1 MMGFALAARGLL
13 CSAVLVAAATVGQ
26 AQTYPS
32 KPIRIILP
40 YVPGGIIDTAGRNL
54 ALRLSESLGQSVVA
68 ENRPGAGG
76 MVGADVAA
84 RATPD
89 GYTILLTD
97 PALVS
102 NPTLQTDVPYDL
114 FKGLQAVSIVGS
126 SPAVIVSSLTLPVTT
141 FAEFIAY
148 AKANPGKLNFASAG
162 IGTAPHLAGEMIK
175 LQTGIEMTHVPY
187 RGIGAAYPD
196 VMSGKVQLA
205 FSSIA
210 GAVPFTGD
218 NRVRPIATT
227 GSARSPVYPNVA
239 TVAESGLPGFD
250 VDLWIG
256 IYAPAGMPPAVL
268 AKLNGELNKVLQH
281 PELKAAFA
289 KIGISPRGTSP
300 DEGAAFTRVRV
311 REMEEGDRRG
321 QDQARVAVGEAR
333 TTADRKW
340 KPGSGAVKRQSPRLV
355 FARGARQPLRPGRAP
370 PLTVTS
376 MRPVMRFFS

>member
-1 MMGFALAARGLL
+1 MNRIAWMVLLGSALLAPSTAG
-13 CSAVLVAAATVGQ
+13 
-26 AQTYPS
+26 AQGYPN
-32 KPIRIILP
+32 KPIRIVLP

-54 ALRLSESLGQSVVA
+54 ALRLGETVGQSVVA

-76 MVGADVAA
+76 MVGADAVARSA
-84 RATPD
+84 PD

-102 NPTLQTDVPYDL
+102 NPTLQADVPYDL
-114 FKGLQAVSIVGS
+114 FKQLQTVSIVGS
-126 SPAVIVSSLTLPVTT
+126 SPAVIVASPTAPFTN

-175 LQTGIEMTHVPY
+175 LRTGIEMTHVPY

-210 GAVPFTGD
+210 GAVPFTAD

-227 GSARSPVYPNVA
+227 GPTRSPVYPDVP
-239 TVAESGLPGFD
+239 TVAESGLPGFE

-256 IYAPAGMPPAVL
+256 IYAPAGLQPAVL
-268 AKLNGELNKVLQH
+268 AKLNGEINKALQQG
-281 PELKAAFA
+281 ELKAAFA
-289 KIGISPRGTSP
+289 KIGLTPRGTSP
-300 DEGAAFTRVRV
+300 EEGAAFTRS
-311 REMEEGDRRG
+311 EYE
-321 QDQARVAVGEAR
+321 
-333 TTADRKW
+333 KW
-340 KPGSGAVKRQSPRLV
+340 KKVIVEGKIKPE
-355 FARGARQPLRPGRAP
+355 
-370 PLTVTS
+370 
-376 MRPVMRFFS
+376 

>member
-1 MMGFALAARGLL
+1 MTRIAALVSLCTALL
-13 CSAVLVAAATVGQ
+13 VPSALV

-32 KPIRIILP
+32 KPIRIVLP
-40 YVPGGIIDTAGRNL
+40 YVPGGIIDTAGRNI
-54 ALRLSESLGQSVVA
+54 ALRLGEGLGQSVVA

-76 MVGADVAA
+76 MVGADAVA
-84 RATPD
+84 RSTPD

-102 NPTLQTDVPYDL
+102 NPTLQADVPYDL

-126 SPAVIVSSLTLPVTT
+126 SPAVIVASPSLPVTT
-141 FAEFIAY
+141 FAELIAY
-148 AKANPGKLNFASAG
+148 AKAHPGKLNFASAG

-175 LQTGIEMTHVPY
+175 LRAGIDMTHVPY

-210 GAVPFTGD
+210 GAVPFTSD

-227 GSARSPVYPNVA
+227 GSARSAVYPDVP
-239 TVAESGLPGFD
+239 TVAESLPGFD

-256 IYAPAGMPPAVL
+256 IYAAAGLPPAVL
-268 AKLNGELNKVLQH
+268 AKLNGEINKVLQH

-289 KIGISPRGTSP
+289 KIGITPRGTSP
-300 DEGAAFTRVRV
+300 EEGAAFTRS
-311 REMEEGDRRG
+311 EYE
-321 QDQARVAVGEAR
+321 
-333 TTADRKW
+333 KW
-340 KPGSGAVKRQSPRLV
+340 KKVIVEGKIKSE
-355 FARGARQPLRPGRAP
+355 
-370 PLTVTS
+370 
-376 MRPVMRFFS
+376 

>member
-1 MMGFALAARGLL
+1 MIGFALAARGLL

-148 AKANPGKLNFASAG
+148 AKANPGRLNFASAG

-210 GAVPFTGD
+210 GAVPFTAD

-239 TVAESGLPGFD
+239 TVAESGLRGFD

-256 IYAPAGMPPAVL
+256 IYAPAGMSPAVL

-300 DEGAAFTRVRV
+300 DEGAAFTRA
-311 REMEEGDRRG
+311 EYE
-321 QDQARVAVGEAR
+321 
-333 TTADRKW
+333 KW
-340 KPGSGAVKRQSPRLV
+340 KKVIVEGKIKPE
-355 FARGARQPLRPGRAP
+355 
-370 PLTVTS
+370 
-376 MRPVMRFFS
+376 

>member
-1 MMGFALAARGLL
+1 MNRIAWMILLGAAL
-13 CSAVLVAAATVGQ
+13 LVPSTAG
-26 AQTYPS
+26 AQSYPS
-32 KPIRIILP
+32 KPIRIVLP

-54 ALRLSESLGQSVVA
+54 ALRLGETIGQSVVA

-76 MVGADVAA
+76 MVGADAVARSA
-84 RATPD
+84 PD

-102 NPTLQTDVPYDL
+102 NPTLQADVPYDL
-114 FKGLQAVSIVGS
+114 FKQLQTVSIIGS
-126 SPAVIVSSLTLPVTT
+126 SPAVIVASPSLPFTN

-175 LQTGIEMTHVPY
+175 LRTGIEMTHVPY

-210 GAVPFTGD
+210 GAVPFTAD

-227 GSARSPVYPNVA
+227 GPTRSPVYPDVP
-239 TVAESGLPGFD
+239 TVAESGLPGFE

-256 IYAPAGMPPAVL
+256 IYAPAGLPPAVL
-268 AKLNGELNKVLQH
+268 AKLNGEINKALQQG
-281 PELKAAFA
+281 ELKAAFA
-289 KIGISPRGTSP
+289 KIGITPRGTSP
-300 DEGAAFTRVRV
+300 EEGAAFTRSEYEKWRKVIV
-311 REMEEGDRRG
+311 EG
-321 QDQARVAVGEAR
+321 
-333 TTADRKW
+333 KI
-340 KPGSGAVKRQSPRLV
+340 KPE
-355 FARGARQPLRPGRAP
+355 
-370 PLTVTS
+370 
-376 MRPVMRFFS
+376 

>member
-1 MMGFALAARGLL
+1 MTRIAALVSLCMALL
-13 CSAVLVAAATVGQ
+13 VPSALV

-32 KPIRIILP
+32 KPIRIVLP
-40 YVPGGIIDTAGRNL
+40 YVPGGIIDTAGRNI
-54 ALRLSESLGQSVVA
+54 ALRLSEGLGQSVVA

-76 MVGADVAA
+76 MVGADAVA
-84 RATPD
+84 RSTPD

-102 NPTLQTDVPYDL
+102 NPTLQADVPYDL

-126 SPAVIVSSLTLPVTT
+126 SPAVIVASPSLPVTT
-141 FAEFIAY
+141 FAELITY
-148 AKANPGKLNFASAG
+148 AKAHPGKLNFASAG

-175 LQTGIEMTHVPY
+175 LRADIDMTHVPY

-210 GAVPFTGD
+210 GAVPFTSD

-227 GSARSPVYPNVA
+227 GSARSAVYPDVP
-239 TVAESGLPGFD
+239 TVAESLPGFD

-256 IYAPAGMPPAVL
+256 IYGPAGLPPAVL
-268 AKLNGELNKVLQH
+268 AKLNGEINKMLQH

-289 KIGISPRGTSP
+289 KIGITPRGTSP
-300 DEGAAFTRVRV
+300 EEGAAFTRS
-311 REMEEGDRRG
+311 EYE
-321 QDQARVAVGEAR
+321 
-333 TTADRKW
+333 KW
-340 KPGSGAVKRQSPRLV
+340 KKVIVEGKIKPE
-355 FARGARQPLRPGRAP
+355 
-370 PLTVTS
+370 
-376 MRPVMRFFS
+376 

>member
-1 MMGFALAARGLL
+1 MKRLAVAALL
-13 CSAVLVAAATVGQ
+13 CSVVLAPSTVAAQ
-26 AQTYPS
+26 IYPS
-32 KPIRIILP
+32 KPIRLVLP

-76 MVGADVAA
+76 MVGADAVARSA
-84 RATPD
+84 PD

-114 FKGLQAVSIVGS
+114 FKGLQAVSIIGS
-126 SPAVIVSSLTLPVTT
+126 SPAVIVASLRLPVTT
-141 FAEFIAY
+141 FAEFISY

-175 LQTGIEMTHVPY
+175 LRTGIEMTHVPY

-210 GAVPFTGD
+210 GAVPFTSD
-218 NRVRPIATT
+218 NRVRPLATT
-227 GSARSPVYPNVA
+227 GSKRSPVYPDVA

-256 IYAPAGMPPAVL
+256 IYAPAGLPPAVL
-268 AKLNGELNKVLQH
+268 ARLNGELNKVLQH
-281 PELKAAFA
+281 AEMKAALA
-289 KIGISPRGTSP
+289 KIGVEPRGTSP
-300 DEGAAFTRVRV
+300 DQAADFTRA
-311 REMEEGDRRG
+311 EYE
-321 QDQARVAVGEAR
+321 
-333 TTADRKW
+333 KW
-340 KPGSGAVKRQSPRLV
+340 KKVIVEGKIKPE
-355 FARGARQPLRPGRAP
+355 
-370 PLTVTS
+370 
-376 MRPVMRFFS
+376 

>member
-13 CSAVLVAAATVGQ
+13 CSAALVAAATVGQ

-126 SPAVIVSSLTLPVTT
+126 SPVARRKWSWTLRTASGATSSSNTIVRGEMPAWRTMALVSS
-141 FAEFIAY
+141 
-148 AKANPGKLNFASAG
+148 
-162 IGTAPHLAGEMIK
+162 
-175 LQTGIEMTHVPY
+175 
-187 RGIGAAYPD
+187 
-196 VMSGKVQLA
+196 
-205 FSSIA
+205 
-210 GAVPFTGD
+210 
-218 NRVRPIATT
+218 
-227 GSARSPVYPNVA
+227 
-239 TVAESGLPGFD
+239 
-250 VDLWIG
+250 W
-256 IYAPAGMPPAVL
+256 
-268 AKLNGELNKVLQH
+268 
-281 PELKAAFA
+281 
-289 KIGISPRGTSP
+289 
-300 DEGAAFTRVRV
+300 
-311 REMEEGDRRG
+311 
-321 QDQARVAVGEAR
+321 
-333 TTADRKW
+333 
-340 KPGSGAVKRQSPRLV
+340 
-355 FARGARQPLRPGRAP
+355 
-370 PLTVTS
+370 
-376 MRPVMRFFS
+376 